1 MHGGTELVILGVMLK
16 FTKLDTPQQLGAQP
30 PRGCDL
36 SVFLLG
42 LGVKAALSC
51 LQQISVFLPF
61 FPSCFLPICD

>member
-51 LQQISVFLPF
+51 LPTDFCFPAF
-61 FPSCFLPICD
+61 FPILFPAHM